1 MAKIEWLLFDLG
13 GVLVDVNQDRIFEGL
28 AEYIPESASTI
39 KARLLAFPQ
48 LWEPFVTQEFS
59 PRQLTDEVN
68 RILGVTLTDA
78 QVTSAFNAELG
89 ATIETTAALLPALKR
104 RTQVGCLSNTNSI
117 HWDRLLGAYEFM
129 SHFDRRF
136 ASQLL
141 GSAKPDRAIYEK
153 VIELLGVRP
162 DQVLFFDDKPENV
175 TTAQKLGWHAR
186 VYRDHTTLRSD
197 LAVFGLV

>member
-28 AEYIPESASTI
+28 AGYLPHAPSAI
-39 KARLLAFPQ
+39 KERLLAVPE
-48 LWEPFVTQEFS
+48 LWEPFVIQEFS
-59 PRQLTDEVN
+59 PRQLTEEVN
-68 RILGVTLTDA
+68 RILGVTLTEA

-89 ATIETTAALLPALKR
+89 ATIDTTAALLPVLKR

-117 HWDRLLGAYEFM
+117 HWDRLLGAYDFM
-129 SHFDRRF
+129 SQFDRRF

-141 GSAKPDRAIYEK
+141 GSAKPDRTIYEK
-153 VIELLGVRP
+153 VVTLLGVRP
-162 DQVLFFDDKPENV
+162 DQVLFFDDKRENV
-175 TTAQKLGWHAR
+175 TTAQTLGWHAR
-186 VYRDHTTLRSD
+186 VYRDHATLESD

>member
-1 MAKIEWLLFDLG
+1 MAKIKWLLFDLG

-28 AEYIPESASTI
+28 AGYLPESASAI
-39 KARLLAFPQ
+39 KARLLAVPE
-48 LWEPFVTQEFS
+48 LWEPFVIQEFS
-59 PRQLTDEVN
+59 PRQLTEQVTRN
-68 RILGVTLTDA
+68 LGVTLTEA
-78 QVTSAFNAELG
+78 QVISAFNAELG

-117 HWDRLLGAYEFM
+117 HWDHLLSAYEFM

-141 GSAKPDRAIYEK
+141 GNAKPDRAIYDK
-153 VIELLGVRP
+153 VIELLGARP

-186 VYRDHTTLRSD
+186 VYRDHATLQND